1 LEKETEDSKSLA
13 ARTVTTVSARAF
25 RNASQA
31 SQTLAPQGLLSKLVG
46 SINPRFHRSSLS
58 PDTSAAPTTGEGIK
72 GGGGVGGSDAG
83 AARCTVRPA
92 PNGARRSPSPQAPAS
107 TTVRAGKSA
116 GRRAV
121 SSSAQSPSGPTPP
134 LAERTVKGILSRVFP
149 SRGEAA
155 KNSGVD
161 VGGVDV
167 KASAAEQQ
175 AHHQQ
180 KKSSGRTDNVV
191 KVVAQKAREWGAKKR
206 AGARETETLAPE
218 AVASADK
225 SRNKHM
231 LSRFGRQNQDAGKS
245 KSASPPPSASSAEND
260 RVTSGAAGV
269 AQAPNPN
276 SSGGKVGRG
285 WRGSLA
291 RDARKTHLSAAPV
304 AVAEEA
310 VIPAA
315 VARPE
320 AHRSPDVVD
329 ATTTPKSVA
338 VGTTEV
344 GNGKLRREKKV
355 VAPKTISGTPPN
367 SPEQHSLGR
376 GSRRRRRRHRRRRS
390 EEEIG
395 EELRWPDI
403 DVAESTDNNDSTVM
417 NGIRARWAKLVGR
430 GPPRADRSDDSTV
443 NAGDDIVKNDDGD
456 ASSVTVAAAA
466 PRRLFRGRFRGRF
479 RGWFREGRG
488 GLETGKEDVDD
499 DVLDMVGL
507 GA

>member
-1 LEKETEDSKSLA
+1 LEKRAEDSKNLA

-46 SINPRFHRSSLS
+46 SINQRFHRSSPS
-58 PDTSAAPTTGEGIK
+58 PDASAAPTTGEGSK
-72 GGGGVGGSDAG
+72 GGGGVGGSDAS
-83 AARCTVRPA
+83 AARGTVRPA

-107 TTVRAGKSA
+107 TMVRAGKGA

-121 SSSAQSPSGPTPP
+121 SSSAQPPSGPTPP
-134 LAERTVKGILSRVFP
+134 LAERTVKGILTRVFP
-149 SRGEAA
+149 SRDEAA
-155 KNSGVD
+155 KNSDVD

-175 AHHQQ
+175 AHHQP
-180 KKSSGRTDNVV
+180 KKRSEGTDNAV
-191 KVVAQKAREWGAKKR
+191 KVVARKARGWGAQKR
-206 AGARETETLAPE
+206 AAGARETETFSPE
-218 AVASADK
+218 AVASADSNN

-231 LSRFGRQNQDAGKS
+231 FSRFGRPNQDAGKS

-260 RVTSGAAGV
+260 RVTSGGAGV
-269 AQAPNPN
+269 AQAPNRN

-285 WRGSLA
+285 WKGSLA

-310 VIPAA
+310 VIPTA

-320 AHRSPDVVD
+320 VHRSPDVVD
-329 ATTTPKSVA
+329 ATTTTSNAVA
-338 VGTTEV
+338 VGSTEV
-344 GNGKLRREKKV
+344 ENEKLRGEKKV

-376 GSRRRRRRHRRRRS
+376 GGRRRRRRHRRRRS
-390 EEEIG
+390 EKEIE

-417 NGIRARWAKLVGR
+417 NGIRAHWAKLVCR
-430 GPPRADRSDDSTV
+430 SPPRADRSDDSTV
-443 NAGDDIVKNDDGD
+443 NAGDDIAKNDDGD
-456 ASSVTVAAAA
+456 ASSVTEAAAA
-466 PRRLFRGRFRGRF
+466 PRRLFGGRF
-479 RGWFREGRG
+479 RGWFRKERD